1 MSMGGGPSASE
12 SSGGGGGGEIHAGMS
27 LAEQLAA
34 NATRLKKKREI
45 KP

>member
-12 SSGGGGGGEIHAGMS
+12 SSGGGGGEIHAGMS